1 MSSSFTVRDISSILE
16 ELVAAKSEILSKLK
30 DLKVTA
36 TDERD
41 PDVMTAIRNLY
52 GESAIKDGKASI
64 SFEMVAQCI
73 DIVRRAGKAKAA
85 ELIK

>member
-1 MSSSFTVRDISSILE
+1 MSSSFTVKEVSSILE
-16 ELVAAKSEILSKLK
+16 ELVVAKSEILGKLK

-41 PDVMTAIRNLY
+41 PDVMTAVRNLY
-52 GESAIKDGKASI
+52 GEEAIKDGKASI

-73 DIVRRAGKAKAA
+73 DIIRRAGKAKAA

>member
-16 ELVAAKSEILSKLK
+16 ELVAAKSEILSELK

-52 GESAIKDGKASI
+52 GESAVKDGKASI

-73 DIVRRAGKAKAA
+73 DIIRRAGKAKAA

>member
-1 MSSSFTVRDISSILE
+1 MSSSFTVREISSILE

-41 PDVMTAIRNLY
+41 PDVMTAIKNLY

>member
-1 MSSSFTVRDISSILE
+1 MSSSFTVREISSILE

>member
-1 MSSSFTVRDISSILE
+1 MSSSFTVREISSILE

-52 GESAIKDGKASI
+52 GESAVKDGKASI

>member
-1 MSSSFTVRDISSILE
+1 MSSSFTVREISSILE
-16 ELVAAKSEILSKLK
+16 ELVAAKSELLSKLK

-41 PDVMTAIRNLY
+41 PDVMTAIKNLY

>member
-1 MSSSFTVRDISSILE
+1 MSSSFTVREISSILE

-41 PDVMTAIRNLY
+41 PDVMTAIKNLY
-52 GESAIKDGKASI
+52 GESVIKDGKASI

>member
-41 PDVMTAIRNLY
+41 PDVMTAIKNLY

>member
-1 MSSSFTVRDISSILE
+1 MSSSFTVREISSILE

-30 DLKVTA
+30 GLKVTA

-41 PDVMTAIRNLY
+41 PDVMTAIKNLY

-64 SFEMVAQCI
+64 SFEMVTQCI

>member
-1 MSSSFTVRDISSILE
+1 MSSSFTVREISSILE

-52 GESAIKDGKASI
+52 GESAVKDGKASI

-85 ELIK
+85 ELIR

>member
-1 MSSSFTVRDISSILE
+1 MSSSFTVREISSILE
-16 ELVAAKSEILSKLK
+16 ELVEAKSEILSKLK

-41 PDVMTAIRNLY
+41 PDVMTAIKNLY

>member
-1 MSSSFTVRDISSILE
+1 MSSSFTVREISSILE

-52 GESAIKDGKASI
+52 GESAIKEGKASI

>member
-1 MSSSFTVRDISSILE
+1 MNSSFTVKEISSILE
-16 ELVAAKSEILSKLK
+16 ELTVAKSEILGKLK

-41 PDVMTAIRNLY
+41 SDVMTAVRNLY
-52 GESAIKDGKASI
+52 GEEAIKDGKTSI

>member
-52 GESAIKDGKASI
+52 GESAIKEGKASI

>member
-1 MSSSFTVRDISSILE
+1 MNSSFTVKEVSSILE
-16 ELVAAKSEILSKLK
+16 ELVAAKSEILGKLK

-41 PDVMTAIRNLY
+41 PDVMTAVRNLY
-52 GESAIKDGKASI
+52 GEESVKDGKASI